1 MEEHTSGY
9 PSENSADVHVEKTRL
24 GYIHVDQIYGRCAV
38 TEEYYARLMAVLTIP
53 RLKEKELFML
63 DTTVCKNYRR
73 NFIYW
78 NTMFWI
84 IKFERIHIWIGI
96 FSFNIVNLLLNW
108 SKSCFKCFKKIIC
121 RMEFILTEENF
132 FINKWVIV
140 TFGVFFF
147 FLENV
152 KFNVTWKTL
161 QEEGSLT
168 NSFNFNTKLEFII
181 IEI

>member
-24 GYIHVDQIYGRCAV
+24 GYIHGPNLWTMCSNWGILCPPNGRFNDPTVKGKGIIYAGHDCLQKLS
-38 TEEYYARLMAVLTIP
+38 TKFYILKHDVL
-53 RLKEKELFML
+53 
-63 DTTVCKNYRR
+63 DCK
-73 NFIYW
+73 
-78 NTMFWI
+78 
-84 IKFERIHIWIGI
+84 IHIWIGI

-132 FINKWVIV
+132 FINKWEIV